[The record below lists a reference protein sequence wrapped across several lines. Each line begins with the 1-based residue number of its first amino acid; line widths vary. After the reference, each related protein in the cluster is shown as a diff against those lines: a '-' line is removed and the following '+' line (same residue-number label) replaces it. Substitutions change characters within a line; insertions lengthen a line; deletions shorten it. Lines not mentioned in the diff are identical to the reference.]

1 LGRKTVALLDARE
14 AADIPADPFIVV
26 VGSYRVSDRPLAS
39 ILSKV
44 TLSASVEAL
53 GQLTQGVKAM
63 ISIAVLAGSIATT
76 GGAAAGGASMGGA
89 SYGSE
94 AGLGDSEA
102 ILEHYNQAEALTQQ
116 ARAFSNLGLR
126 APAQHARTQAHGHEL
141 AACRLGLGKR
151 LTRFS

>member
-1 LGRKTVALLDARE
+1 
-14 AADIPADPFIVV
+14 VV

-126 APAQHARTQAHGHEL
+126 APAQQAHGHEL